1 MVFNLKCGCVIYIDV
16 TETPD
21 GPTVDFDSI
30 DYCQTHSDKTDQIG
44 KVQITLNNMQ

>member
-1 MVFNLKCGCVIYIDV
+1 MEFNLKCGCTIYIDV

-30 DYCQTHSDKTDQIG
+30 DYCQRHSDKTEQIE
-44 KVQITLNNMQ
+44 KIQMALDDMQ